1 MKKILTL
8 TLNPALDIS
17 TRVERVIPV
26 RKLRCGK
33 AQRYPGGGG
42 INVARVLKR
51 LGAEVTAFFPAGGS
65 TGDLLGRLVADEGVK
80 NITVPIAGET
90 RENFTVN
97 EAESQ
102 EQFRFVLRGPTLTSA
117 ERQQCLDTLAEHM
130 SAGGLLVASGSLA
143 EGVPTS
149 FYAAIAEMAAAS
161 DTSFVLDT
169 SGAALAGAL
178 GRGVSLIKPNLR
190 ELADLVGEDIAT
202 ESAQVKACRALVD
215 TGKAKAVALT
225 LGAEGAL
232 LVTGGGVWR
241 ARPPKVAMESAVG
254 AGDSFTAGMV
264 WGMASGWKI
273 EKAFSLGIAAGAAAA
288 LTPGTELCHADDVW
302 RFANQIEVEK
312 VCDY

>member
-17 TRVERVIPV
+17 TSVERVMPV

-97 EAESQ
+97 ETESQ
-102 EQFRFVLRGPTLTSA
+102 EQFRFVLRGPTLSGT
-117 ERQQCLDTLAEHM
+117 ERQQCLDTLADHM
-130 SAGGLLVASGSLA
+130 SAEGLLVASGSLA

-149 FYAAIAEMAAAS
+149 FYATIAEMAAAF

-202 ESAQVKACRALVD
+202 ESAQIKACQALVD

-241 ARPPKVAMESAVG
+241 ARPPKVATESAVG
-254 AGDSFTAGMV
+254 AGDSFTAGMA
-264 WGMASGWKI
+264 WGMASGWNI

-302 RFANQIEVEK
+302 RFANQIQVEQLSG
-312 VCDY
+312 Y